1 MARSKRELLSRVP
14 LFAGLR
20 GRDLE
25 VVERLVDEVDI
36 RAGAQLTREGTSGH
50 EFFIIVEGKVR
61 VEQDGRV
68 LATLGPGDFLG
79 EIALIDG
86 KPRTATVTTEQ
97 PSRLLVVGH
106 REFHSL
112 LDRRPDVRLRVL
124 EALAQ
129 RIRANESDP
138 NID

>member
-1 MARSKRELLSRVP
+1 MSSAKRKLLERVP

-25 VVERLVDEVDI
+25 EIERLVDEVDL
-36 RAGAQLTREGTSGH
+36 RERVELTRQGTTGQ
-50 EFFIIVEGKVR
+50 EFFIIVEGAVR
-61 VEQDGRV
+61 VERDGR
-68 LATLGPGDFLG
+68 LLNRLGPGDFLG

-86 KPRTATVTTEQ
+86 KPRMATVTTEE

-112 LDRRPDVRLRVL
+112 LDRRPGVRLKVL
-124 EALAQ
+124 EALAE
-129 RIRANESDP
+129 RIRNNEPDAAAG
-138 NID
+138 